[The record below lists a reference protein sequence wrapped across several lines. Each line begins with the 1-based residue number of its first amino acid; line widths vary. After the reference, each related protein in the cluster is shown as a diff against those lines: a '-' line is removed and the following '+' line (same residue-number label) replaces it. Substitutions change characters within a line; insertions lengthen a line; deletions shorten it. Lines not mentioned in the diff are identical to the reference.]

1 MNLHLK
7 VHAERP
13 FQCSICPADFR
24 NTNQLNVHYKITHDA
39 ESCYEC
45 KFCLKQ
51 FADSWKLRTHLFVHE
66 EFKKPY
72 ECPECGLGI
81 TKRDRFKVHLKKSHN
96 MTFDESKHV
105 YKDTEDMAHII
116 ATSLK
121 VNYTN
126 SREPVL
132 PPPPENL
139 SFEQYVNVSNV
150 ARPERPD
157 RGHGHG
163 HGHGHHS
170 AAGNNVNNSVNM
182 NSLQC

>member
-24 NTNQLNVHYKITHDA
+24 NTNQLNVHYKVTHDA

-51 FADSWKLRTHLFVHE
+51 FADSWKLRTHMFVHE

-72 ECPECGLGI
+72 ECPECGLGV
-81 TKRDRFKVHLKKSHN
+81 TKRDRFKVHLRKNHN
-96 MTFDESKHV
+96 MDFDETKHG

-121 VNYTN
+121 VNYSN
-126 SREPVL
+126 ARESVM
-132 PPPPENL
+132 PPE
-139 SFEQYVNVSNV
+139 SPESPYDQYPEQTIDANII
-150 ARPERPD
+150 R
-157 RGHGHG
+157 
-163 HGHGHHS
+163 
-170 AAGNNVNNSVNM
+170 
-182 NSLQC
+182 C